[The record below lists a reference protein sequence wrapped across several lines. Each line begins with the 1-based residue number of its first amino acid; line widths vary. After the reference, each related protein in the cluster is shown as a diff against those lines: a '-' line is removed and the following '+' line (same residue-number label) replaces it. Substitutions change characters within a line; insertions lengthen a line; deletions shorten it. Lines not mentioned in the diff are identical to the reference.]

1 MRLNLGT
8 SQQTAHDETYETN
21 DQIRTSYAAV
31 EQYESDKLEK
41 LRRRRTMTTQRWSI
55 QQYIEVLG

>member
-8 SQQTAHDETYETN
+8 SQQTAYHETDETN
-21 DQIRTSYAAV
+21 DKIRTSYAAV
-31 EQYESDKLEK
+31 EQYGSDKLEK